1 MILKKAFL
9 VSSMLL
15 MASGLYA
22 CGGDEPTPAP
32 KPEDPEQPVT
42 PPTPETGIITYNMP
56 AKEIRGVWVATVGR
70 MDWPKANVET
80 LQKEEFLTYLDKFAK
95 YNANAVIMQIR
106 PCADAF
112 YASELEP
119 WSEYISGQQGKDPG
133 YDVLGWMIEETH
145 KRGMEFHAW
154 MNPYRISN
162 SATAFATSGAANH
175 PAKLHPEWT
184 MKYDNLLIYRPA
196 LPEVKQHLLNVVDD
210 LISKYDVDGI
220 HFDDYF

>member
-1 MILKKAFL
+1 M
-9 VSSMLL
+9 
-15 MASGLYA
+15 
-22 CGGDEPTPAP
+22 C
-32 KPEDPEQPVT
+32 
-42 PPTPETGIITYNMP
+42 
-56 AKEIRGVWVATVGR
+56 IR
-70 MDWPKANVET
+70 DS
-80 LQKEEFLTYLDKFAK
+80 
-95 YNANAVIMQIR
+95 ANAVIMQIR

-162 SATAFATSGAANH
+162 SAAAFATSGAANH

-220 HFDDYF
+220 HFDDYFYPYPKGGVEIDDAADYAKYGAAYSLSLIHI